1 LNAVA
6 YLRVSHPNQAAD
18 ERDGYTRQT
27 ASITAY
33 AAANGYE
40 IVDEFRDSI
49 TGKTELEGRT
59 GLAACLER
67 VENNGVKVVICES
80 ADRLARDAMVAELII
95 RQFQKVGGRVIA
107 ASGGVDLTAGDDL
120 NPTAKL
126 IRQILAAVAE
136 FDRCVITLK
145 LRAARQRMKAKTGR
159 CEGRKRFGELPGEA
173 HRLKEIIS
181 RRASGMS
188 TDEIASVL
196 NMEEVKTRSGKPW
209 RSSVIRK
216 ILRRHFGTKSAPA
229 IIAETEPR
237 RNS

>member
-1 LNAVA
+1 VNAVA

-18 ERDGYTRQT
+18 SRDGFHRQLVV
-27 ASITAY
+27 IHAY
-33 AAANGYE
+33 AATQGYE
-40 IVDEFRDSI
+40 IIDEFRDSI

-145 LRAARQRMKAKTGR
+145 LRSARQRMKAKTGR
-159 CEGRKRFGELPGEA
+159 CEGRKPFGDLGGESSILA
-173 HRLKEIIS
+173 DLVRMNESHTS
-181 RRASGMS
+181 S
-188 TDEIASVL
+188 DDIATIL
-196 NMEEVKTRSGKPW
+196 NTTGVPTRSGAQW
-209 RSSVIRK
+209 RGSVIRK

-229 IIAETEPR
+229 TIARNEPR
-237 RNS
+237 QNS